1 MRAEALPGVE
11 AELISKAEGLEDLP
25 REFLGRYTLIQS
37 QAFFKLGRDSLL
49 LSQFATLRR
58 SWRVC
63 DLGCGVGS
71 LLLLLTEREQELIRW
86 GIELDPMAAQMA
98 RRNLLENGLEGEII
112 TGDLRAR
119 DLLPPDSFQL
129 VISNPPYFRQG
140 TGYSGGPAR
149 MEEQLTVEALCRTAG
164 RLLRTG
170 GRFALVFR
178 PERLSELFAALEGA
192 RLAPKR
198 IQLLS
203 YHRER
208 PPYAVLV
215 EAVKE
220 GGVGLSWLPTRYQE
234 E

>member
-1 MRAEALPGVE
+1 MPGVE
-11 AELISKAEGLEDLP
+11 AELISNVEGLS
-25 REFLGRYTLIQS
+25 REFLGQYTLIQA
-37 QAFFKLGRDSLL
+37 QAFFKLGRDSVL
-49 LSQFATLRR
+49 LSRFATLRR
-58 SWRVC
+58 GWRVC

-71 LLLLLTEREQELIRW
+71 LLLLLTERERELTRW
-86 GIELDPMAAQMA
+86 GIELDPMAAQLA

-149 MEEQLTVEALCRTAG
+149 MEEQLTVEALCGTAG

-178 PERLSELFAALEGA
+178 PERLSELFTALEEV

-203 YHRER
+203 YHREK

-220 GGVGLSWLPTRYQE
+220 GGVGLRWLPTRYQE

>member
-11 AELISKAEGLEDLP
+11 AELISKAEGLEDLS